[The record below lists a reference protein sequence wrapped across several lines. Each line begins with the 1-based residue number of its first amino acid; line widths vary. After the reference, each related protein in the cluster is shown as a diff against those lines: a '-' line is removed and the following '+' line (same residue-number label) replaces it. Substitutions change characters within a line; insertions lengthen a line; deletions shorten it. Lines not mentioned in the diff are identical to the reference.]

1 MMPKDISAKKLYIVD
16 LEKGPGSLQ
25 TINTEMALGVT
36 ADIEGRNDIILT
48 GGKDGVTKF
57 DPMTGKHEYLT
68 SLWAES
74 EGPEKVR
81 RSADEKCCIR
91 TGSLTPKQQN
101 EVE

>member
-1 MMPKDISAKKLYIVD
+1 MMPKDISAKKLHIVD
-16 LEKGPGSLQ
+16 LERGPASLQ
-25 TINTEMALGVT
+25 TINTKMAVGVT
-36 ADIEGRNDIILT
+36 ADIEGRDDIILT

-57 DPMTGKHEYLT
+57 DPMTGNHEYLT
-68 SLWAES
+68 RLWTES

-81 RSADEKCCIR
+81 RSAKEKCCIQ